1 MQTMCYAKHLAF
13 INLLL
18 MSCMTYLHLY
28 VFVSVMLS
36 VRTCLYIHADVS
48 IICTDA
54 TLNCKVRAAPSLAIV
69 IPVQVKEWRAKA
81 ACK

>member
-1 MQTMCYAKHLAF
+1 MCYAKHLAF

-36 VRTCLYIHADVS
+36 VKTCLYRFRLGMRFTGQPSS
-48 IICTDA
+48 IVE
-54 TLNCKVRAAPSLAIV
+54 LSLCAGSS
-69 IPVQVKEWRAKA
+69 
-81 ACK
+81 